1 MTEPEPIS
9 AEGAAE
15 NPKRET
21 FIERII
27 EASARNKFLVFI
39 FTIFAVAGGIYG
51 LTHTPLDAI
60 PDLSDVQVIVYTD
73 WEGRSP
79 DLIEDQITYPIS
91 TVFIAA
97 PKVKFVRGESMF
109 GKSFIYVIFE
119 DGTDIYWAR
128 SRVIEY
134 LNSVRGSLPEGVN
147 PVIGPDATGVG
158 WVYEYALVDDSGK
171 HDLAELRSIQD
182 WNLRYALSSVKGVSE
197 VAPVGGFVKQ
207 YQVDL
212 DPNAL
217 VAYNIPLSEVVSAI
231 KMSNADVG
239 GKIFEVATTEYYVR
253 GHGYIKKIE
262 DIEDIVLKVENGTPV
277 YLKNIATVHL
287 GGDIRRGV
295 AELDGRGETVGGI
308 VVMRYGENAL
318 NVIDGIKKKI
328 EEIKSSLPGGVRI
341 VPTYDRSDLIK
352 RAIATLREK
361 LIEESIVVALV
372 CILFLWHIR
381 SSLVAIITLPIAIIL
396 SFIPMWWMN
405 LTSNIMSLGGIAI
418 AIGAMIDSA
427 IIMIENAHKALEH
440 FREEHG
446 REPSNAER
454 IDVIIAAAKGVGRAL
469 FFALLVITVSFV
481 PVFSLTAQEGRL
493 FKPLAFT
500 KTFSMFFASF
510 LGVTLVPVLM
520 AMLIRG
526 KIMPEIKNPVNRVLI
541 GAYQPLVNFVLRYRW
556 FTLIA
561 ALVILVLTIFPYS
574 RLGSEFMPPL
584 NEGTLLYM
592 PTAVP
597 GMSIGEA
604 TKILQIQDRQLKKIP
619 EAVTV
624 FGKAGQ
630 AETPTDPAPL
640 SMFETVVTLKPPD
653 QWRKGMTWDK
663 LLAEVNANIKTPG
676 MASIFWMPIQT
687 RTEMLTTGFR
697 SLLGVKVFGPDL
709 GEIQKIAVQ
718 IEKELADFPNTRS
731 AFAERT
737 VGGYFLDFVVNREA
751 AARYGLKVGDVNDI
765 IESAIGGKN
774 ISTTVE
780 GRERYSINARYARDF
795 REDLDALK
803 RVLVPT
809 PTGAQVP
816 ISMLAD
822 IQYKTGPPS
831 VRSENGKLV
840 GFVFV
845 DITTSDIAGYVHKA
859 SQLLGQRIQYPPG
872 YYIEW
877 AGQFQYLQAAKERLK
892 LVIPFT
898 LLIIFVLIYI
908 NTRSVVRTGI
918 VFLAVPFSLVGAFWL
933 LWLLGYNMSVAVWVG
948 LIALAGLDA
957 ETGVVMLLYLDH
969 AWEKFQGEGRMRN
982 MRDLHDAVIEGA
994 VGRVRPKIMTVC
1006 AILFGLLP
1014 IMWSPTLQAGA
1025 DVMKRIAAPMIGGV
1039 VTSAILELL
1048 IYPVI
1053 YVIWRRRELPDRTEE
1068 ELAPIV
1074 PPVLVPSHRVRHH
1087 LPRIIA
1093 TAHIAIG
1100 LIYGAS
1106 FGWHKAS
1113 ARKITSPPFAT
1124 QTVNDLTVKLM
1135 APAGRLQKGD
1145 NNVLIEFRDSDG
1157 QLVDVG
1163 DVNFTIDMNMSGMV
1177 MHGGGSAQK
1186 TGTTGQYR
1194 GEVRADMAG
1203 DWNAKISFDGP
1214 HGQDQQSFSLTIK

>member
-1 MTEPEPIS
+1 M
-9 AEGAAE
+9 
-15 NPKRET
+15 RET
-21 FIERII
+21 FIERTI
-27 EASARNKFLVFI
+27 EASARNKFLVFV
-39 FTIFAVAGGIYG
+39 FALFAIAAGIYG
-51 LTHTPLDAI
+51 LIHTPLDAI

-91 TVFIAA
+91 SVFIAA

-134 LNSVRGSLPEGVN
+134 LNSVHGSLPEGVN
-147 PVIGPDATGVG
+147 PVIGPDATGIG
-158 WVYEYALVDDSGK
+158 WVYEYALVDDTGK

-197 VAPVGGFVKQ
+197 VAAVGGFVKQ

-217 VAYNIPLSEVVSAI
+217 VAYHIPLSDVVNAI
-231 KMSNADVG
+231 KMSNGDVG
-239 GKIFEVATTEYYVR
+239 GKIFEVATTEYYIR
-253 GHGYIKKIE
+253 GRGYIKKIE
-262 DIEDIVLKVENGTPV
+262 DIENIVLKVENGTPV
-277 YLKNIATVHL
+277 YLKNVANVHL
-287 GGDIRRGV
+287 GADIRRGV

-318 NVIDGIKKKI
+318 NVIDGVKKKL
-328 EEIKSSLPGGVRI
+328 EEIKGSLPEGVRV

-352 RAIATLREK
+352 RAIATLRRK

-372 CILFLWHIR
+372 CLVFLWHIR
-381 SSLVAIITLPIAIIL
+381 SALVAIVTLPIAIIL
-396 SFIPMWWMN
+396 SFVPMWWMHV
-405 LTSNIMSLGGIAI
+405 TSNIMSLGGIAI
-418 AIGAMIDSA
+418 AIGAMVDSA
-427 IIMIENAHKALEH
+427 IIMIENAHKSLEH
-440 FREEHG
+440 FRQENG
-446 REPSNAER
+446 REPSSVER
-454 IDVIIAAAKGVGRAL
+454 IQVIISGAKSVGRSL

-493 FKPLAFT
+493 FRPLAFT

-520 AMLIRG
+520 TLLIRG
-526 KIMPEIKNPVNRVLI
+526 KITPEEKNPVNRFLI
-541 GAYQPLVNFVLRYRW
+541 RSYHPFVDFVLRYRW
-556 FTLIA
+556 FTLGCA
-561 ALVILVLTIFPYS
+561 VAVLLITIFPFT

-597 GMSIGEA
+597 GMSIAEA

-640 SMFETVVTLKPPD
+640 SMFETVVALKPPNE
-653 QWRKGMTWDK
+653 WRKGMTWDK
-663 LLAEVNANIKTPG
+663 LLAELNADIKTPG
-676 MASIFWMPIQT
+676 MANIFWMPIQT

-697 SLLGVKVFGPDL
+697 SVLGIKVFGPDL
-709 GEIQKIAVQ
+709 GGIQKLAVQ

-751 AARYGLKVGDVNDI
+751 AARYGLRVGDVNDI
-765 IESAIGGKN
+765 VESAIGGKN
-774 ISTTVE
+774 ITTTVE
-780 GRERYSINARYARDF
+780 GRERYPVNTRYARDF

-822 IQYKTGPPS
+822 IRYKTGPPDI
-831 VRSENGKLV
+831 RSENGKLV
-840 GFVFV
+840 GFVFIDV
-845 DITTSDIAGYVHKA
+845 TTSNIEGYVRAATKRLSEH
-859 SQLLGQRIQYPPG
+859 IQYEPG
-872 YYIEW
+872 YYIQW
-877 AGQFQYLQAAKERLK
+877 AGQFEYLLAAKERLK
-892 LVIPFT
+892 IVIPFT
-898 LLIIFVLIYI
+898 LLIIFVLLYI
-908 NTRSVVRTGI
+908 NTKSVMKTVI
-918 VFLAVPFSLVGAFWL
+918 VLLAVPFSLVGAFWL
-933 LWLLGYNMSVAVWVG
+933 LYLLNYNMSVAVWVG

-969 AWEKFQGEGRMRN
+969 AWEKFKSDGRLKN
-982 MRDLHDAVIEGA
+982 MKDLHDAVVQGA
-994 VGRVRPKIMTVC
+994 VERIRPKIMTVC

-1014 IMWSPTLQAGA
+1014 IMWSPTLEAGA
-1025 DVMKRIAAPMIGGV
+1025 DVMKRIATPMIGGI
-1039 VTSAILELL
+1039 VTSGVLELL

-1053 YVIWRRRELPDRTEE
+1053 YVVWRKRELEDQTEE
-1068 ELAPIV
+1068 EVALIPPALIPSGRMRQRLPKIAALIAAILLMWFGGKVVWQRIAAPRAAIAQGAPI
-1074 PPVLVPSHRVRHH
+1074 
-1087 LPRIIA
+1087 
-1093 TAHIAIG
+1093 
-1100 LIYGAS
+1100 
-1106 FGWHKAS
+1106 
-1113 ARKITSPPFAT
+1113 AT
-1124 QTVNDLTVKLM
+1124 QTVNDLTAKVYGQVRNGPSEL
-1135 APAGRLQKGD
+1135 
-1145 NNVLIEFRDSDG
+1145 LIEFRDAEN

-1163 DVNFTIDMNMSGMV
+1163 ELKFETDMNMPGMQQ
-1177 MHGGGSAQK
+1177 HEGGTVERG
-1186 TGTTGQYR
+1186 GTPGQYR
-1194 GEVRADMAG
+1194 VKIKPSMAG
-1203 DWNAKISFDGP
+1203 DWMAKLSFNGP
-1214 HGQDQQSFSLTIK
+1214 HGSGQTSFNLNVK